1 MKDFHCE
8 VLELSFRITPEE
20 IDEDRFLKA
29 IGIENRDEAADE
41 EGDVLISKTFGRRET
56 TTDYH
61 GHMSGLIT
69 KEGKGRIDLSY
80 HEAGVDIKDEGPPY
94 VEEAAQ
100 WLADCFRK
108 EEVKTRT
115 TASFTFDSS
124 YAPTIALPFPL
135 ATSEKALAGSKV
147 VGVSIQFPEKEQLD
161 FAVVQL
167 TKDETFISIVATSEI
182 RLKDFD
188 LFAELE
194 RLNVLLD
201 SLVRR
206 REPSDET
213 ESAGQGE

>member
-1 MKDFHCE
+1 
-8 VLELSFRITPEE
+8 
-20 IDEDRFLKA
+20 
-29 IGIENRDEAADE
+29 
-41 EGDVLISKTFGRRET
+41 
-56 TTDYH
+56 
-61 GHMSGLIT
+61 
-69 KEGKGRIDLSY
+69 
-80 HEAGVDIKDEGPPY
+80 
-94 VEEAAQ
+94 
-100 WLADCFRK
+100 
-108 EEVKTRT
+108 
-115 TASFTFDSS
+115 
-124 YAPTIALPFPL
+124 
-135 ATSEKALAGSKV
+135 
-147 VGVSIQFPEKEQLD
+147 LD